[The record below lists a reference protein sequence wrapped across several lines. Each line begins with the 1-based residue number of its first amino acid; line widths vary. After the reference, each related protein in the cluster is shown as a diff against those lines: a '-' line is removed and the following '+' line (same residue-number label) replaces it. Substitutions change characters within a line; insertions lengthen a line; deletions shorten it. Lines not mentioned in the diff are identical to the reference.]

1 MSDFYIFLEE
11 DKGLNQKEIK
21 NLSKEELDKYFQ
33 EYVESERK
41 TLDMEPALTVI
52 LDAGPKGPEKR
63 TSGRTGENHN
73 GFPECLHIRLL

>member
-41 TLDMEPALTVI
+41 TLDKSKCEL
-52 LDAGPKGPEKR
+52 
-63 TSGRTGENHN
+63 
-73 GFPECLHIRLL
+73 

>member
-21 NLSKEELDKYFQ
+21 NLSKEKLDKYFQ

-41 TLDMEPALTVI
+41 YLTN
-52 LDAGPKGPEKR
+52 KE
-63 TSGRTGENHN
+63 
-73 GFPECLHIRLL
+73 

>member
-21 NLSKEELDKYFQ
+21 NLSKKELDKYLQ

-41 TLDMEPALTVI
+41 MLDKL
-52 LDAGPKGPEKR
+52 
-63 TSGRTGENHN
+63 N
-73 GFPECLHIRLL
+73 GGL

>member
-21 NLSKEELDKYFQ
+21 NLSKEELDEYFQ

-41 TLDMEPALTVI
+41 MLDKSNYEL
-52 LDAGPKGPEKR
+52 
-63 TSGRTGENHN
+63 
-73 GFPECLHIRLL
+73 

>member
-21 NLSKEELDKYFQ
+21 NLSKKELDKYFQ

-41 TLDMEPALTVI
+41 MLDKLN
-52 LDAGPKGPEKR
+52 
-63 TSGRTGENHN
+63 S
-73 GFPECLHIRLL
+73 RL

>member
-41 TLDMEPALTVI
+41 TLDKL
-52 LDAGPKGPEKR
+52 
-63 TSGRTGENHN
+63 N
-73 GFPECLHIRLL
+73 GGL

>member
-11 DKGLNQKEIK
+11 DKELNQKEIK

-41 TLDMEPALTVI
+41 TLDKSNYKL
-52 LDAGPKGPEKR
+52 
-63 TSGRTGENHN
+63 
-73 GFPECLHIRLL
+73 

>member
-11 DKGLNQKEIK
+11 DKGLTQKQIQ

-41 TLDMEPALTVI
+41 
-52 LDAGPKGPEKR
+52 
-63 TSGRTGENHN
+63 
-73 GFPECLHIRLL
+73 RLEYKN

>member
-1 MSDFYIFLEE
+1 MEMNILQNIQIKLREKIVLSDFYIFLEE

-41 TLDMEPALTVI
+41 MLD
-52 LDAGPKGPEKR
+52 K
-63 TSGRTGENHN
+63 SN
-73 GFPECLHIRLL
+73 CRL